1 MPQKPRSDSRRAAL
15 REAARREEQRRVRRR
30 LALWIGAS
38 AVALAI
44 LITAG
49 VLLSRPGVPVAEPT
63 SAVTYGDQARGHA
76 AGTVDYSLIP
86 PVGGDHA
93 EVGQNCGIY
102 LEPVADENAVH
113 SLEHGAIWV
122 TYRPDLPAAQVK
134 VLRDSVRKLPYGL
147 LSPYP
152 GLPAP
157 IVASVWGVQLKVE
170 SATDPELAIF
180 LAKYADGTKAPE
192 PKGGCSG
199 GVGTPQ
205 R

>member
-1 MPQKPRSDSRRAAL
+1 MPQKPSSESRRAAL
-15 REAARREEQRRVRRR
+15 REAARREEQRRARRR
-30 LALWIGAS
+30 LAIWIGAS
-38 AVALAI
+38 AAALAV

-49 VLLSRPGVPVAEPT
+49 VLLSRPGVPVAEPAT
-63 SAVTYGDQARGHA
+63 AVTYADQARGHA
-76 AGTVDYSLIP
+76 AGNVDYTVIP

-93 EVGQNCGIY
+93 EVGQKCGIY

-122 TYRPDLPAAQVK
+122 TYRPDLPADQVAA
-134 VLRDSVRKLPYGL
+134 LQDQVRKLPYGL

-157 IVASVWGVQLKVE
+157 IVASVWGVQVKVE
-170 SATDPELAIF
+170 SAADSELANF
-180 LAKYADGTKAPE
+180 LATYADGTKAPE
-192 PKGGCSG
+192 PRAGCST

-205 R
+205 P

>member
-1 MPQKPRSDSRRAAL
+1 MPQKPSSDSRRAAL
-15 REAARREEQRRVRRR
+15 REAARREEQRRARRR
-30 LALWIGAS
+30 LGIWIGAS

-63 SAVTYGDQARGHA
+63 SAVTYADQARGHQ
-76 AGTVDYSLIP
+76 AGTVAYTLIP

-102 LEPVADENAVH
+102 VEPVADENAVH
-113 SLEHGAIWV
+113 SLEHGAIWI
-122 TYRPDLPAAQVK
+122 TYRPDLPADQVK
-134 VLRDSVRKLPYGL
+134 VLQDSVRRLPYGL

-152 GLPAP
+152 GLPAT

-170 SATDPELAIF
+170 SASDPQLATFI
-180 LAKYADGTKAPE
+180 AKYADGTKAPE

-205 R
+205 S